1 MLTIWCYY
9 MTMEKIRKEDGVPYA
24 RVLEYERIMN
34 IVRKPK
40 ESEEDIRIVGYTR
53 FKPIVT

>member
-1 MLTIWCYY
+1 

-34 IVRKPK
+34 IVRKP
-40 ESEEDIRIVGYTR
+40 EVEDIKIVGYKR
-53 FKPIVT
+53 FRPILV

>member
-1 MLTIWCYY
+1 
-9 MTMEKIRKEDGVPYA
+9 MTMEIIRKEDGVSYA